1 MTRKELQKIAVTR
14 LKEAKVL
21 YDTSLYDGAVYLC
34 GYVVEAAL
42 KARICKHLQM
52 KEYLDTGDM
61 KSVFLSHDFDRLLFL
76 SGLKNRINLANR
88 RGTDLFKNWSL
99 LTTWTP
105 DMRYASVGT
114 YDQQYAADL
123 IKALED
129 NRDGFLIWI
138 KKYRWQPTVSPIR
151 FKVVNLKL

>member
-1 MTRKELQKIAVTR
+1 MTKKELQEIANIR
-14 LKEAKVL
+14 LKEAKAL
-21 YDTSLYDGAVYLC
+21 YDKGLYDGSVYLC
-34 GYVVEAAL
+34 GYVVEASL

-52 KEYLDTGDM
+52 KQYLDTGDM
-61 KSVFLSHDFDRLLFL
+61 RNVFLSHDFDRLLFL

-88 RGTDLFKNWSL
+88 RGTGLFKNWSL

-114 YDQQYAADL
+114 YNQQYAADL

-129 NRDGFLIWI
+129 PSDGFLVWI
-138 KKYRWQPTVSPIR
+138 KRLW
-151 FKVVNLKL
+151 

>member
-1 MTRKELQKIAVTR
+1 MTRKELQIIADIR
-14 LKEAKVL
+14 LKEAKTL
-21 YDTSLYDGAVYLC
+21 FNNDLYDGAAYLC

-52 KEYLDTGDM
+52 KQYIDTGDM
-61 KSVFLSHDFDRLLFL
+61 KNVFLSHDFDRLLLL

-88 RGTDLFKNWSL
+88 RGTNLFKNWSL

-114 YDQQYAADL
+114 NSKQYTQDL

-129 NRDGFLIWI
+129 RNDGFLVWI
-138 KKYRWQPTVSPIR
+138 KKLW
-151 FKVVNLKL
+151 

>member
-1 MTRKELQKIAVTR
+1 MTRKELQKIAIIR
-14 LKEAKVL
+14 LKESKTL
-21 YDTSLYDGAVYLC
+21 YDNGLYDGAVYLC
-34 GYVVEAAL
+34 GYVVESAL
-42 KARICKHLQM
+42 KARICRHLQM

-61 KSVFLSHDFDRLLFL
+61 KNVFLSHNFDRLLFL

-88 RGTDLFKNWSL
+88 RGTNLFRNWSL

-114 YDQQYAADL
+114 YNQQYAEDL

-129 NRDGFLIWI
+129 GSDGFLVWI
-138 KKYRWQPTVSPIR
+138 KKLW
-151 FKVVNLKL
+151 

>member
-1 MTRKELQKIAVTR
+1 MIRRELQKIALVR
-14 LKEAKVL
+14 LKEAKTL
-21 YDTSLYDGAVYLC
+21 YDNGLYDGAVYLC

-42 KARICKHLQM
+42 KARICRHLQM

-61 KSVFLSHDFDRLLFL
+61 KSMFLSHDFDRLLLL

-88 RGTDLFKNWSL
+88 RRTNLFKHWSL

-114 YDQQYAADL
+114 YDQRYAGDL

-129 NRDGFLIWI
+129 ANDGFLVWI
-138 KKYRWQPTVSPIR
+138 KKLW
-151 FKVVNLKL
+151 

>member
-1 MTRKELQKIAVTR
+1 MTRKELQKIAITR

-21 YDTSLYDGAVYLC
+21 YDNGLYDGAVYMC

-52 KEYLDTGDM
+52 KQYLDTGDM
-61 KSVFLSHDFDRLLFL
+61 KNVFLSHDFDRLLFL

-88 RGTDLFKNWSL
+88 RGTNLFKHWST

-105 DMRYASVGT
+105 DMRYAVVGT
-114 YDQQYAADL
+114 YTKQYAEDV

-129 NRDGFLIWI
+129 TSDGFLVWI
-138 KKYRWQPTVSPIR
+138 KKLW
-151 FKVVNLKL
+151 